1 MINPV
6 VETAQHNWW
15 LMLLRGIFAIIFGLI
30 ALLVPG
36 IALLALIYLFA
47 AFAFIEGVLTLLVAI
62 MERNRLPRWGWLVVE
77 GVAGIIVGIL
87 AFVWPG
93 LTALVLLYFVAA
105 WALVTGV
112 LEIAAAF
119 TTGSW
124 LLAIAG
130 VLSVVFGIILFVH
143 PGAGLLAILWL
154 VGIYAIIYGVI
165 LIVHAFQLHAAPSSP
180 LNRWGGIRTS

>member
-6 VETAQHNWW
+6 VATTQHNWW

-30 ALLVPG
+30 ALLVPR

-47 AFAFIEGVLTLLVAI
+47 AYALIEGILALTIAI
-62 MERNRLPRWGWLVVE
+62 AERNRLPRWGWLVVD
-77 GVAGIIVGIL
+77 GIAGIIVGIL

-105 WALVTGV
+105 WAIVTGIM
-112 LEIAAAF
+112 EIAAGF

-124 LLAIAG
+124 LLVLAG
-130 VLSVVFGIILFVH
+130 LLSVIFGIILFVH
-143 PGAGLLAILWL
+143 PGAGLLAVLWVL
-154 VGIYAIIYGVI
+154 GIYAIIYGVVV
-165 LIVHAFQLHAAPSSP
+165 IVHAFQLRAGPSSP
-180 LNRWGGIRTS
+180 LNRWGGLRA

>member
-1 MINPV
+1 
-6 VETAQHNWW
+6 
-15 LMLLRGIFAIIFGLI
+15 MLLRGVFAIIFGLI
-30 ALLVPG
+30 ALLIPR
-36 IALLALIYLFA
+36 IALLALIYVFA
-47 AFAFIEGVLTLLVAI
+47 AYALVDGILAVVVAVA
-62 MERNRLPRWGWLVVE
+62 ERRSLPRWGWLLVE

-87 AFVWPG
+87 AFAWPG

-105 WALVTGV
+105 WAIVTGV

-130 VLSVVFGIILFVH
+130 VLSVVFAIILFVH

-154 VGIYAIIYGVI
+154 VGISAIIYGVI
-165 LIVHAFQLHAAPSSP
+165 LI
-180 LNRWGGIRTS
+180 